1 MTIRNI
7 LVPVRGD
14 GKGERVLDH
23 ALAVARR
30 FNAHLVAVH
39 SRPRPEDMLPYGV
52 FVPTA
57 FRQQIASSATS
68 MADDEESRVKGLFQ
82 DYCRRHDLVVV
93 ESTRAAP
100 GDRPSASWSE
110 ATGKQAVVVAVRG
123 RLADLIAVAQPDR
136 KLNLGRNTLEAAL
149 LETGR
154 LVLLCPPAEPD
165 SVGRNVAVGWDGRT
179 EAARAVAA
187 AMPILAVAEQVTVLS
202 AETGA
207 AVELGPDDLRAYLA
221 RHNGRAEVRTFRS
234 RATEVAQGLLA
245 SAKEAGADALL
256 IGAYGHS
263 RRREL
268 VMGGVTEH
276 IIEHADLPVLMI
288 H

>member
-1 MTIRNI
+1 MSLRTI

-23 ALAVARR
+23 ALALAQR
-30 FNAHLVAVH
+30 FNAHLAVVH
-39 SRPRPEDMLPYGV
+39 CRPRPEDMMPFGV

-57 FRQQIASSATS
+57 FREQITSSATAL
-68 MADDEESRVKGLFQ
+68 ADQEESRVKTMFQ
-82 DYCRRHDLVVV
+82 DYCARHDLPLV
-93 ESTRAAP
+93 TGPAAAP
-100 GDRPSASWSE
+100 RERPSASWSE
-110 ATGKQAVVVAVRG
+110 ATGKQAAIVAVRG
-123 RLADLIAVAQPDR
+123 RLADLIAVAQPDP

-154 LVLLCPPAEPD
+154 PVLLCPPGQVAGI
-165 SVGRNVAVGWDGRT
+165 GRHVAIGWDGHA

-187 AMPILAVAEQVTVLS
+187 TLPLLAVADRITVLT
-202 AETGA
+202 AEIGLA
-207 AVELGPDDLRAYLA
+207 AELGPADLQAYLA
-221 RHNGRAEVRTFRS
+221 SHDRQAEISTFRA

-245 SAKEAGADALL
+245 AARQAGADVLV

-268 VMGGVTEH
+268 IMGGVTEH
-276 IIEHADLPVLMI
+276 IIDHTDLPVVMI